1 MKVSKELHGAEG
13 RKRSGQRV
21 AEGKSLKKIYEGK
34 AKIRYEHPGDK
45 NKLITYFKDDATAFN
60 GQKKGIIMN
69 KGEYNNAI
77 SASLFKLLK
86 DRGIES
92 HFIEK
97 LSNREM
103 LVNHLKMFPV
113 EFVVRN
119 ITAGSLAKKMG
130 VEEGVKL
137 PSPVVELYFKSDEL
151 GDPMINETYVKAFD
165 LGEIK
170 DIEEAKI
177 IALKINE
184 ILKDFFDKNG
194 LLLVDYKLEFG
205 TLNGKVLLADEIT
218 PDTMRLW
225 DKITLEKVDKDRF
238 RRDLG
243 GVEEAYKRVYD
254 ITSKIIL

>member
-1 MKVSKELHGAEG
+1 MNTSEEKGF
-13 RKRSGQRV
+13 
-21 AEGKSLKKIYEGK
+21 KKIYEGK
-34 AKIRYEHPGDK
+34 AKILYLYENDDSR
-45 NKLITYFKDDATAFN
+45 LVTYFKDDATAFN
-60 GQKKGIIMN
+60 GHKKGTIMK
-69 KGEYNNAI
+69 KGEFNNAI
-77 SASLFKLLK
+77 SSSLFKLLK
-86 DRGIES
+86 SKGIES

-97 LSNREM
+97 LSEREM
-103 LVNHLKMFPV
+103 LVHHLKMFPV

-119 ITAGSLAKKMG
+119 FTAGSLAKKMG

-137 PSPVVELYFKSDEL
+137 LSPVVELYFKSDEL

-165 LGEIK
+165 LGETK
-170 DIEEAKI
+170 DVEEAKG

-205 TLNGKVLLADEIT
+205 ILNGKVLLADEIT

-254 ITSKIIL
+254 ITSNI

>member
-1 MKVSKELHGAEG
+1 MNISEEKGF
-13 RKRSGQRV
+13 
-21 AEGKSLKKIYEGK
+21 KKIYEGK
-34 AKIRYEHPGDK
+34 AKILYLYGNDDSR
-45 NKLITYFKDDATAFN
+45 LVTYFKDDATAFN
-60 GQKKGIIMN
+60 GQKKGTIMK
-69 KGEYNNAI
+69 KGEFNNAI
-77 SASLFKLLK
+77 SSSLFKLLK
-86 DRGIES
+86 SKGIES

-97 LSNREM
+97 LSEREM
-103 LVNHLKMFPV
+103 LVHHLKMFPV

-119 ITAGSLAKKMG
+119 YTAGSLAKKMG

-137 PSPVVELYFKSDEL
+137 LSPVVELYFKSDEL

-165 LGEIK
+165 LGETK
-170 DIEEAKI
+170 DVEEAKK
-177 IALKINE
+177 IALNINE

-205 TLNGKVLLADEIT
+205 ILSGKVLLADEIT

-254 ITSKIIL
+254 LTSNI

>member
-1 MKVSKELHGAEG
+1 MKNVSEEKGF
-13 RKRSGQRV
+13 
-21 AEGKSLKKIYEGK
+21 KKVYEGK
-34 AKIRYEHPGDK
+34 AKILYLYENDES
-45 NKLITYFKDDATAFN
+45 KLVTYFKDDATAFN
-60 GQKKGIIMN
+60 GRKKGTILK
-69 KGEYNNAI
+69 KGKFNNAI
-77 SASLFKLLK
+77 SSSLFKLLK
-86 DRGIES
+86 NKGIES

-97 LSNREM
+97 LSEREM
-103 LVNHLKMFPV
+103 LVHHLKMFPV

-119 ITAGSLAKKMG
+119 YTAGSLAKKMG

-137 PSPVVELYFKSDEL
+137 LSPVVELYFKSDEL

-170 DIEEAKI
+170 DVEEAEK
-177 IALKINE
+177 IALNINE

-205 TLNGKVLLADEIT
+205 TLDGKVLLADEIT

-254 ITSKIIL
+254 ITSNI

>member
-1 MKVSKELHGAEG
+1 MNAFSEE
-13 RKRSGQRV
+13 
-21 AEGKSLKKIYEGK
+21 KSLKKIYEGK
-34 AKIRYEHPGDK
+34 AKILFEYPGDE
-45 NKLITYFKDDATAFN
+45 NKLVTYFKDDATAFN
-60 GQKKGIIMN
+60 GQKKGTIIN

-77 SASLFKLLK
+77 STALFKLLK
-86 DRGIES
+86 NNGIDS

-97 LSNREM
+97 LSDREM
-103 LVNHLKMFPV
+103 LVSHLDMFPV

-130 VEEGVKL
+130 VEEGIKL
-137 PSPVVELYFKSDEL
+137 QFPVIELYFKSDEL
-151 GDPMINETYVKAFD
+151 GDPMINESYIKAFD
-165 LGEIK
+165 MGNA
-170 DIEEAKI
+170 DDVEEAKN

-184 ILKDFFDKNG
+184 ILKGFFDKNG

-205 TLNGKVLLADEIT
+205 TFNGRVLLADEIT

-243 GVEEAYKRVYD
+243 GVEDAYKRVYD
-254 ITSKIIL
+254 ITSAI

>member
-1 MKVSKELHGAEG
+1 MDSISDEKE
-13 RKRSGQRV
+13 
-21 AEGKSLKKIYEGK
+21 LKKIYEGK
-34 AKIRYEHPGDK
+34 AKILYEYSGDE

-60 GQKKGIIMN
+60 GQKKGIIVK
-69 KGEYNNAI
+69 KGEYNNSI

-86 DRGIES
+86 NHGIES

-97 LSNREM
+97 LSDRKM
-103 LVNHLKMFPV
+103 LTKHLNMFPV

-119 ITAGSLAKKMG
+119 IAAGSLAKKMG

-137 PSPVVELYFKSDEL
+137 LSPVVELYFKSDEL
-151 GDPMINETYVKAFD
+151 GDPMINETYIEAFD
-165 LGEIK
+165 LGSIK
-170 DIEEAKI
+170 DVNEAKDTS
-177 IALKINE
+177 LKINE

-205 TLNGKVLLADEIT
+205 IFNGKVLLGDEIT

-238 RRDLG
+238 RRDIG
-243 GVEEAYKRVYD
+243 GVEEAYKRVCD
-254 ITSKIIL
+254 ITLNI

>member
-1 MKVSKELHGAEG
+1 MKNNSEEKGF
-13 RKRSGQRV
+13 
-21 AEGKSLKKIYEGK
+21 KKIYEGK
-34 AKIRYEHPGDK
+34 AKILYEYPGDGGGR
-45 NKLITYFKDDATAFN
+45 LITYFKDDATAFN
-60 GQKKGIIMN
+60 GQKKGTIIK
-69 KGEYNNAI
+69 KGEFNNSI
-77 SASLFKLLK
+77 SSSLFKLLK
-86 DRGIES
+86 SRGIES

-97 LSNREM
+97 LSEREM
-103 LVNHLKMFPV
+103 LVHHLNMFPV

-119 ITAGSLAKKMG
+119 YTAGSLAKKMG

-137 PSPVVELYFKSDEL
+137 LSPVVELYFKNDEL
-151 GDPMINETYVKAFD
+151 GDPMINETYIEAFD
-165 LGEIK
+165 LGKTK
-170 DIEEAKI
+170 DVEEAKN

-205 TLNGKVLLADEIT
+205 ILNGNVLLADEIT

-225 DKITLEKVDKDRF
+225 DKITMEKVDKDRF

-254 ITSKIIL
+254 LTSNI